1 MNTVLFENK
10 SFTALPLS
18 QFQQTEKI
26 DVTPVLYS
34 ELCSHG
40 YYGNNRYADGYYGY
54 SIYSNGFYGNI
65 RYADGFYD
73 NNQNGIFGIYGNHH
87 HSDGNCYSGHIKAM
101 SVPSFLNVAPPFTA
115 VGRTMT
121 VRLLLP
127 SMQCT
132 GFPTVTFN
140 SLPNLQMKILQKY
153 TAHRK
158 KIISLCL
165 LFEAKL

>member
-1 MNTVLFENK
+1 MKNV
-10 SFTALPLS
+10 
-18 QFQQTEKI
+18 
-26 DVTPVLYS
+26 DVTPILDS
-34 ELCSHG
+34 KFCSHG
-40 YYGNNRYADGYYGY
+40 YYGNNLYADGYYGY
-54 SIYSNGFYGNI
+54 SIYSDGFYGNSHNAI
-65 RYADGFYD
+65 DF
-73 NNQNGIFGIYGNHH
+73 YGNSH

-140 SLPNLQMKILQKY
+140 SLPNLKNIKMTRKYYKSILHTHTHTHEKTNIDCYLRQNINQSKY
-153 TAHRK
+153 HFN
-158 KIISLCL
+158 SLAI
-165 LFEAKL
+165 FSYQ